1 MNQKFLDEM
10 KKVTAECEAII
21 PNMKAYEK

>member
-10 KKVTAECEAII
+10 KRVTAECEAII